1 MVVTEQ
7 EAQTASLQT
16 RWRDC
21 RLHQHWAGPSAR
33 RLYFLGP
40 VPLTLLRFVCA
51 IALGETCH
59 AEQLGDGSLGCRCR
73 ARSRYGIGRML
84 WKIVRLVVH
93 GYRDRDGVARD
104 CRDGS
109 TVGSGSGTVESRG
122 GWARRMGLDSYC
134 DRQGVSK
141 SWRESQLGSTIN
153 AGQSW
158 LKELC

>member
-93 GYRDRDGVARD
+93 GYRDA
-104 CRDGS
+104 
-109 TVGSGSGTVESRG
+109 TESRAIVEMVRRSVLVRG
-122 GWARRMGLDSYC
+122 QWSRAVDGRVEWGWTITVIAR
-134 DRQGVSK
+134 
-141 SWRESQLGSTIN
+141 E
-153 AGQSW
+153 
-158 LKELC
+158 